1 MNLVQWNPLR
11 DFDDFFDRY
20 GTTGRT
26 FWRGGEPGHD
36 WMPLVDVRETDEG
49 YRLDLEIPAVDP
61 KDVSVRLD
69 ERVLSISGERPFDA
83 VDEGQRL
90 RHRERRYGRFTRSFR
105 LPEDADG
112 DNVVADARNG
122 VLSIMVGKRLQPE
135 GKAIEVQFA
144 S

>member
-20 GTTGRT
+20 GVTGRT

-36 WMPLVDVRETDEG
+36 WLPLVDVRETGEG

-61 KDVSVRLD
+61 KDVSIKLD

-90 RHRERRYGRFTRSFR
+90 RCLLYTSPSPR
-105 LPEDADG
+105 DG
-112 DNVVADARNG
+112 L
-122 VLSIMVGKRLQPE
+122 LSRMPSS
-135 GKAIEVQFA
+135 A
-144 S
+144 